1 MADER
6 TDWLTSNL
14 ATVAMAAGMV
24 AFKQLAFEGQPLE
37 FLSAPLGAG
46 LVMGYLEW
54 RRRQGDPGLTPERLT
69 QTGPAPGGL
78 AKVPAVAAIVI
89 GMFCLFHGV
98 VAFLLLGLY
107 FAVSKTR
114 VKAAAGEEAPR
125 PLSQVLGELL
135 IVDVGAPK
143 PEAPVPPAP
152 KPLVREAAP
161 KPAPRPTAEP
171 PRAIVETPA
180 AAPAPLADVAAP
192 PLGTTGLPLI
202 TPSTLGTGT
211 PLSLESRLP
220 SVLETRFAT
229 SGDGASVSGFDEA
242 LALLQGKPTP
252 SDRGD

>member
-1 MADER
+1 VAHER

-14 ATVAMAAGMV
+14 ATVAMATGMV
-24 AFKQLAFEGQPLE
+24 AFKQLAFEGQIIE
-37 FLSAPLGAG
+37 FLSVPLGAG

-54 RRRQGDPGLTPERLT
+54 RRRQGDPGLTPERLA

-89 GMFCLFHGV
+89 GTFCLLHGV
-98 VAFLLLGLY
+98 TAFLLLCLY

-114 VKAAAGEEAPR
+114 VKAAAGEDAAR

-143 PEAPVPPAP
+143 PEPSGSSVPASQ
-152 KPLVREAAP
+152 PLVREAAP
-161 KPAPRPTAEP
+161 KPPAEP

-180 AAPAPLADVAAP
+180 PDIEVTAA
-192 PLGTTGLPLI
+192 PLGTTGLPLT
-202 TPSTLGTGT
+202 TPSTLGTGI

-220 SVLETRFAT
+220 SVLESSSLTL
-229 SGDGASVSGFDEA
+229 SDSLGGGGSVSGFDEA

-252 SDRGD
+252 TDRGD